1 MATLVLFHSALG
13 LGPGVNRFADRLRA
27 RGHEVRTPDLY
38 DGEVFD
44 DLALG
49 VAHRDHLG
57 VPELMQRA
65 TAAVQDL
72 PSGVVY
78 AGMSMG
84 TAPAQWLAA
93 TRPGALGALLLHG
106 CLPLEMFG
114 LERWPDT
121 VPVQL
126 HVSEDDPWVDPDGL
140 DGFVTAVPPGLLEH
154 MTYAGTRHLFSD
166 DGSPDHDPVAAE
178 QVAATAGSF
187 LDAATARAVGWSP
200 GPAQDPREDARVHEL
215 LRSVEY
221 ADANT
226 QPSSSMSSATES
238 TIRDGR

>member
-13 LGPGVNRFADRLRA
+13 RRPGVVRFAARLGA
-27 RGHEVRTPDLY
+27 RGHEVHTPDLY

-44 DLALG
+44 DLAQG
-49 VAHRDHLG
+49 VAYRDHLG
-57 VPELMQRA
+57 VPELVQRA

-72 PSGVVY
+72 PTAIVY

-84 TAPAQWLAA
+84 AAPAQWLAA
-93 TRPGALGALLLHG
+93 TRPGALGALLMHG

-126 HVSEDDPWVDPDGL
+126 HVSEDDPWVDQDGL
-140 DGFVTAVPPGLLEH
+140 DGFVAAVPPGLLEH

-166 DGSPDHDPVAAE
+166 DGSPDHDPVATE
-178 QVAATAGSF
+178 QVVTAAARF
-187 LDAATARAVGWSP
+187 LDAAATARAVG
-200 GPAQDPREDARVHEL
+200 
-215 LRSVEY
+215 
-221 ADANT
+221 
-226 QPSSSMSSATES
+226 
-238 TIRDGR
+238 

>member
-13 LGPGVNRFADRLRA
+13 LRPGVTRFADRLRA

-44 DLALG
+44 HLTEG

-72 PSGVVY
+72 PGDVVY

-84 TAPAQWLAA
+84 AAPAQWLAA
-93 TRPGALGALLLHG
+93 TRPGALGALLVHG

-114 LERWPDT
+114 LERWPAT

-126 HVSEDDPWVDPDGL
+126 HVSEDDPWVDPDGV
-140 DGFVTAVPPGLLEH
+140 DGFAAAVPPGLLEH
-154 MTYAGTRHLFSD
+154 ATYPGTRHLFSD
-166 DGSPDHDPVAAE
+166 DDSSDHDPEATGQLVAA
-178 QVAATAGSF
+178 AAKF
-187 LDAATARAVGWSP
+187 LDTAAARAVG
-200 GPAQDPREDARVHEL
+200 
-215 LRSVEY
+215 
-221 ADANT
+221 
-226 QPSSSMSSATES
+226 
-238 TIRDGR
+238 